1 LNGPRGLALDA
12 HGNLVVADEL
22 NKRVQVLGP
31 EGQFV
36 RVIGHG
42 QLETPVYVAV
52 DPHGL
57 IVVSDYGKHCV
68 WVFDEEGA
76 LVQRFGERG
85 SASGQL
91 IEPMGVAVDA
101 WGNIVVADGGN
112 HRVQVF
118 QVVAQQRGTILHVA
132 AEAGARGGMCR
143 VLLDHCSELEAC
155 ESSGGVTA
163 RQIAEQRGHTEVV
176 EELDAWAAERRR
188 WEEGSDRDREKD
200 LREAARTND
209 VTSLQ
214 RLLNLGAV
222 DPFAQV

>member
-1 LNGPRGLALDA
+1 
-12 HGNLVVADEL
+12 
-22 NKRVQVLGP
+22 
-31 EGQFV
+31 
-36 RVIGHG
+36 
-42 QLETPVYVAV
+42 
-52 DPHGL
+52 
-57 IVVSDYGKHCV
+57 
-68 WVFDEEGA
+68 
-76 LVQRFGERG
+76 VQRFGELG

-91 IEPMGVAVDA
+91 NTPFGVAVDA
-101 WGNIVVADGGN
+101 GGNILVADGNN

-118 QVVAQQRGTILHVA
+118 QVGPQQQGTIVHVA
-132 AEAGARGGMCR
+132 AEAGTSGMCR
-143 VLLDHCSELEAC
+143 VLLDHCSDLEAC
-155 ESSGGVTA
+155 ESSGGMPA